1 MTEVNATF
9 LYDPDPTLRR
19 LVLSGGGIT
28 ETEAVAKAD
37 AALAASRGAFE
48 AWAVGRL
55 AGIEGR
61 ITIEAEAA
69 RVAISLAQVRD
80 EAMLY
85 RHEAAARVIDHL
97 NMALGDPTADVPR
110 RKKLFR
116 AHALAVAHALAQGPR
131 ASRADIDQLLATLAA

>member
-1 MTEVNATF
+1 MTDDTRAL

-19 LVLSGGGIT
+19 LVLSGGGVT
-28 ETEAVAKAD
+28 ETEAVARAD

-55 AGIEGR
+55 AGIEAKIGDEVENQR
-61 ITIEAEAA
+61 TS
-69 RVAISLAQVRD
+69 ISLAHVRD

-97 NMALGDPTADVPR
+97 AGALSDPNADMPR

>member
-1 MTEVNATF
+1 MTDEPSTL

-55 AGIEGR
+55 AGIESKIGND
-61 ITIEAEAA
+61 AEASRNA
-69 RVAISLAQVRD
+69 LALAQVRD

-85 RHEAAARVIDHL
+85 RHEAAARIIDHL
-97 NMALGDPTADVPR
+97 NVVLSDPNADMAR

-131 ASRADIDQLLATLAA
+131 ASRTDIDQLLATLAA

>member
-1 MTEVNATF
+1 MTEGTTL
-9 LYDPDPTLRR
+9 LYDPDPTLQR
-19 LVLSGGGIT
+19 LVLSGGGVT

-55 AGIEGR
+55 AGIEAKLAN
-61 ITIEAEAA
+61 ESDAA
-69 RVAISLAQVRD
+69 RNLIALAQVRD

-97 NMALGDPTADVPR
+97 AASLGDPAADMPR

-116 AHALAVAHALAQGPR
+116 AHALATAHALAQGPR
-131 ASRADIDQLLATLAA
+131 ASRTDIDQLLATLAA

>member
-1 MTEVNATF
+1 MSDETAL

-19 LVLSGGGIT
+19 LVLSGGGFT

-55 AGIEGR
+55 AGIEAKLGL
-61 ITIEAEAA
+61 ESELD
-69 RVAISLAQVRD
+69 RVALALAHVRD

-97 NMALGDPTADVPR
+97 TTMLAEPALELAR

-131 ASRADIDQLLATLAA
+131 ASRADIDALLATLAA